1 MFLHLLCRVRI
12 EGGEHIPVHGG
23 VLLASNHLSML
34 DTLLIPYS
42 VMAIQGMHIVWAPS
56 KAELFRL
63 PLLRHILASWGA
75 FPVQRGRSDLRAIRR
90 VITHMRTAQVM
101 LFPEGTRSR
110 DGRLGVGQR
119 TVGKFIYMARP
130 VVIPTAV
137 WGTDRVLPPGQRWP
151 RFRTP
156 IGVRYGKPLDL
167 QQYYD
172 LPDTKET
179 AMAIIGEVMRAIA
192 TLLPVQSPTATAAA
206 SGMGMGSQGSH
217 RESANA

>member
-1 MFLHLLCRVRI
+1 
-12 EGGEHIPVHGG
+12 
-23 VLLASNHLSML
+23 ML

-63 PLLRHILASWGA
+63 PLLRHILVSWGA
-75 FPVQRGRSDLRAIRR
+75 FPVQRGRGDFRAIRR
-90 VITHMRTAQVM
+90 VITHMRTEQVM

-110 DGRLGVGQR
+110 DSRLGVGQR
-119 TVGKFIYMARP
+119 MVGKLIYMARP
-130 VVIPTAV
+130 VVIPTVV
-137 WGTDRVLPPGQRWP
+137 WGTNRVLPPGQHWP
-151 RFRTP
+151 RFRTA

-167 QQYYD
+167 QRYYE

-192 TLLPVQSPTATAAA
+192 MLLPAQQPMIAVAAPD
-206 SGMGMGSQGSH
+206 MGSQGRAEDGPAPTQWRQGEPS
-217 RESANA
+217 